1 MTINKKTVDDLTLL
15 IYKLEAVRE
24 LGLAEK
30 VKNKGWGGL
39 SAAETGKLGGY
50 ITKKIM
56 DKNRDT

>member
-1 MTINKKTVDDLTLL
+1 M
-15 IYKLEAVRE
+15 EAVRE